1 MNKIVLTIF
10 GIFIAIALV
19 VGLYNYSIILEVKE
33 DTTRELYLIE
43 STNAELTAKID
54 VLESKNAELAKNI
67 SLLESTNTELTAKI
81 DVLESTNAELA
92 KNISLLESTN
102 TDLAETTLMLK
113 AKTDVLEEQQQSL
126 LQEEY
131 DFLLFSRDNM
141 TIVKSGITG
150 KEDLETTKFSEALQ
164 YVRDNGKVVIFA
176 MGSYDLDSEVI
187 FESKSN
193 MILDG
198 QGSILNLNGY
208 PISFVSDHYDN
219 NSNNQIRNFVVR
231 NGTIKLEDSFMATFE
246 NMVFEDCE
254 SAIEVS
260 NTNTWS
266 ETTKF
271 ENCYWENCQTGLT
284 FKTPT
289 GNATGS
295 YENTALD
302 RCYFNLYED
311 NSVAI
316 MVEKNAEVSS
326 SQWTNMRIWM
336 HANNTQNQ
344 TGLHL
349 EGVMSDSIL
358 SDVVFE
364 SFGNGTIYGIYRGED
379 SIGPSHEG
387 TSFLG
392 DFNARI
398 KNPYNKWIYGDPSVF
413 KEYRNL
419 TFGELANISRNPA
432 TIGSFD
438 AFIEIEDISAN
449 EEVNVTIIV
458 DFLDHT
464 SHNITK
470 SFSDDQTYWLTDDDL
485 FDLYPNQN
493 IIWNIEA
500 IALSN
505 VSESQ
510 TEVRIGVK
518 SS

>member
-1 MNKIVLTIF
+1 MNKIVFLIF
-10 GIFIAIALV
+10 GIFITVALL

-33 DTTRELYLIE
+33 DTTQELSLLEI
-43 STNAELTAKID
+43 TNSDLVENISL
-54 VLESKNAELAKNI
+54 LERANADLAKNI
-67 SLLESTNTELTAKI
+67 SLLEITNSDLVE
-81 DVLESTNAELA
+81 
-92 KNISLLESTN
+92 NISLLERVTSDLAN
-102 TDLAETTLMLK
+102 NFSLLENKYGDLAETTQILK
-113 AKTDVLEEQQQSL
+113 TRTDILEDQQQSL

-131 DFLLFSRDNM
+131 DFLLFSRGNM

-150 KEDLETTKFSEALQ
+150 KEVLKTTKFSEALQ
-164 YVRDNGKVVIFA
+164 HVRDNGKIVIFA

-198 QGSILNLNGY
+198 QGSVINLNGY
-208 PISFVSDHYDN
+208 AISFVSDHYSN
-219 NSNNQIRNFVVR
+219 NSNNQIRNFVIR
-231 NGTIKLEDSFMATFE
+231 NGTINLEDAFRATFE
-246 NMVFEDCE
+246 KMVFEDCE

-260 NTNTWS
+260 NTYTWS
-266 ETTKF
+266 EATKF
-271 ENCYWENCQTGLT
+271 ENCYWENCRTGLT
-284 FKTPT
+284 FKEPT

-302 RCYFNLYED
+302 RCYFNLYDD

-358 SDVVFE
+358 SGVVFE
-364 SFGNGTIYGIYRGED
+364 SFGNGTIYGIYLGED
-379 SIGPSHEG
+379 SIGFSHEG

-392 DFNARI
+392 DFDARI
-398 KNPYNKWIYGDPSVF
+398 KNLDYKWIYGDPSVF

-419 TFGELANISRNPA
+419 KFGEFVNISRNPA

-438 AFIEIEDISAN
+438 AFIEIENLSAN
-449 EEVNVTIIV
+449 EEVNVTIILN
-458 DFLDHT
+458 FLDQT

-470 SFSDDQTYWLTDDDL
+470 SFIDDQTYWLTDDDL
-485 FDLYPNQN
+485 FYLYPSQN
-493 IIWNIEA
+493 MIWNIEV

-510 TEVRIGVK
+510 TEVHIGVK